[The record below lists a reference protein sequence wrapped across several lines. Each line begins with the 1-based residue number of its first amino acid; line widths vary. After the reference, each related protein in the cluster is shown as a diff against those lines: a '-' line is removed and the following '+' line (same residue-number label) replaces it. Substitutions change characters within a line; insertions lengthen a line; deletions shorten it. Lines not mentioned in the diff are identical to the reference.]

1 MVSCMVVSRKTSQ
14 ERTMLGA
21 WLDITCSM
29 FLNRNDKTIAT
40 IVLGTIVNITVTTN
54 MVC

>member
-21 WLDITCSM
+21 WLDITCTLFSKG
-29 FLNRNDKTIAT
+29 NDITIAT